1 MMNGEYIPSGQAKQP
16 KVNPY
21 IEQAKKSPKMRFPG
35 TAPFNVDDPAWKE
48 YLKWEQYTHG
58 SGPPDAVKGA
68 EIMQLVGKMRGP
80 GDNGFIGPT
89 RPGPAMPGMEPQLQ
103 EQEPQARPTPQSQM
117 SGVLGMLGIPGGEQA
132 QVAPTGPGGA
142 FTPPLP
148 TGPSELDDVLSQMR
162 GTRTQN
168 RLRANWQKPVERKQV
183 KPMGKEAVL
192 SLILGGIASYLAGG
206 SNRAESVND
215 FMKTFMGVAG
225 QQRGEAQ
232 AGFDKDYEAAV
243 NDREDRQ
250 RAGERELAAL
260 MQEAGLLATKE
271 NQSLNR
277 QITQQNADTKEQ
289 EAADK
294 KGAKDRELTIKEANA
309 FRAAAQTAINN
320 KDYEGAAK
328 LLEQA
333 TALLGNPNI
342 DINAQQA
349 VLEAGEQLRGMKLR
363 NDLVTTQ
370 AEKVR
375 KEIQKLGIDIDIK
388 ELKRDFDEDT
398 FDDRVAKVKTDAA
411 LAAGRL
417 VSVLQK
423 NGKVARGDSG
433 AFGRMYR
440 KAKNFNGSTQEL
452 ETLYTGGGSI
462 KDLMNIVTKANTRNE
477 TNRKLFESLSAIDP
491 STTAN
496 PAAFTAKIRK
506 AEEDMNTSGE
516 IAMDALK
523 ALHAKTVPKKK
534 AKPSVVLGASAG
546 TSIGGGKKK

>member
-1 MMNGEYIPSGQAKQP
+1 MINGAYTPSGQAKQP

-21 IEQAKKSPKMRFPG
+21 IEQAKKNPKMRFPG
-35 TAPFNVDDPAWKE
+35 AAPFNVDDPAWKE

-89 RPGPAMPGMEPQLQ
+89 RPGPAMPGVEPPMQ
-103 EQEPQARPTPQSQM
+103 EQEPQPRPTPQSQM

-132 QVAPTGPGGA
+132 QVASTGQGEA
-142 FTPPLP
+142 ITPYSPQM
-148 TGPSELDDVLSQMR
+148 PSELDDVLSQMR

-250 RAGERELAAL
+250 RAGERELATL

-271 NQSLNR
+271 NQTLNR
-277 QITQQNADTKEQ
+277 QIVQQNADTKEL
-289 EAADK
+289 AAK
-294 KGAKDRELTIKEANA
+294 EKADRDARDLTIKEAGV

-349 VLEAGEQLRGMKLR
+349 VLEAGEQLRGMRLR
-363 NDLVTTQ
+363 NELVTTQ

-375 KEIQKLGIDIDIK
+375 KEIQKLGVDIDIK

-417 VSVLQK
+417 VSVLQR
-423 NGKVARGDSG
+423 NGKVSRGDSG
-433 AFGRMYR
+433 AFGRAYR
-440 KAKNFNGSTQEL
+440 KAKVFSGTPQEM
-452 ETLYTGGGSI
+452 ETLYTGGGSM
-462 KDLMNIVTKANTRNE
+462 KDLTNIVTKANAGHE
-477 TNRKLFESLSAIDP
+477 SKRKLWESLSSIDP

-496 PAAFTAKIRK
+496 PAEFAAKVKK
-506 AEEDMNTSGE
+506 AEEDMNTAGE
-516 IAMDALK
+516 IAKDALN
-523 ALHAKTVPKKK
+523 ALAAKTGLNKRKDLAK
-534 AKPSVVLGASAG
+534 AKFAGAKAS
-546 TSIGGGKKK
+546 SGGSKK